1 MKTCRNHLDLSLAKV
16 GVLSQSSQFIAS
28 KSRGFVAIISI
39 YRQQKSRF
47 CAIISI
53 YRQQKSRF
61 CAIISI
67 YRQQKSQKCLAF
79 CEIRAKNLIFRFRA
93 KILIFSSLFR
103 FRAKILIFSSRANL
117 NIRFI
122 ASKSRGQ
129 KIKKQERIYRQQ
141 NSYNHLDLPVAKLTS
156 DIKKEMTATVK
167 FDPNG
172 TGEKSGARP
181 QIFLYSCFGIVV

>member
-16 GVLSQSSQFIAS
+16 EVLSQSSRFIAS
-28 KSRGFVAIISI
+28 KSRGFV
-39 YRQQKSRF
+39 
-47 CAIISI
+47 AIISI

-93 KILIFSSLFR
+93 KILIFSS
-103 FRAKILIFSSRANL
+103 RANL

-122 ASKSRGQ
+122 ASRSRGFVAIISIYRQQ
-129 KIKKQERIYRQQ
+129 KSQKCLFVQDFNFRLEKSKKQQGIYRQQ
-141 NSYNHLDLPVAKLTS
+141 NSNSDKMAK
-156 DIKKEMTATVK
+156 
-167 FDPNG
+167 N
-172 TGEKSGARP
+172 
-181 QIFLYSCFGIVV
+181 